1 LFQKPSKNMLVQ
13 IVKQNLTE
21 NLTLLHQLTN
31 EELTLPFP
39 ELGDATIG
47 EHMRHII
54 ELLGSLLE
62 NYNTGCVNYDKR
74 KRDNI
79 LQTDKLEAIKI
90 LEKYR
95 FEIDK
100 PNKTLYLVNNCFSNT
115 ETLETNYF
123 RELLYNLEHSIH
135 HQALIK
141 VALFRLPHI
150 KIADSFGIAPSTLE
164 YRKQCAQ

>member
-1 LFQKPSKNMLVQ
+1 MLVQ
-13 IVKQNLTE
+13 IVKQNLIE
-21 NLTLLHQLTN
+21 NITLLHQLTN

-39 ELGDATIG
+39 ELGNATIG

-62 NYNTGCVNYDKR
+62 NYDSGYINYDKR
-74 KRDNI
+74 KRDII
-79 LQTDKLEAIKI
+79 LQSDTKEAIKI

-95 FEIDK
+95 SELDK
-100 PNKTLYLVNNCFSNT
+100 PNKSLSLTHNCFSDT

-141 VALFRLPHI
+141 VALYRLSHI
-150 KIADSFGIAPSTLE
+150 KISDSFGIAPSTIE